1 MLNNIILSTILIIL
15 CYMIAP
21 QIIYIWNRNNFRR
34 WLITI
39 YQKNLINKKNSNKRI
54 IYLRE
59 RIAAHEIDIMKEI
72 KKLDKNKEAKIFK
85 ITTNKYLTIKKEYL
99 NNEKRF

>member
-1 MLNNIILSTILIIL
+1 MLNNIILSTILIVL

-54 IYLRE
+54 IYLRK

>member
-1 MLNNIILSTILIIL
+1 MLNNIILSTILIVL